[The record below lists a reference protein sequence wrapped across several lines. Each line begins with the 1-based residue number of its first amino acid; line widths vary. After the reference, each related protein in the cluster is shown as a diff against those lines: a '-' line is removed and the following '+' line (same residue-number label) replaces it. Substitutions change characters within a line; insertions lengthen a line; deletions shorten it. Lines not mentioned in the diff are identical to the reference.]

1 MVRALQGTTGF
12 AAAVGILAC
21 ALHLGC
27 PSRTRAADHG
37 DGALISVDRAGDLG
51 DLFVFLDPNDSTK
64 VIMAMT
70 VQGFIVPGEAVNFSV
85 FDRSVRFRFELETTG
100 DAKPDK
106 FIDVMFSE
114 KTKATTE
121 QQTATITLPSGAKF
135 TAPTTLSNLSAA
147 ASPPVITTDPASGVS
162 FFAGEVDDPF
172 FFDIPGFNR
181 FVASVLRNAADPTQ
195 LQRGR
200 DTFAGYNTLAIALS
214 VPVSLLQPVAGNTLG
229 VDARTQRLKTAIL
242 KKSGQA
248 VVPRKKR
255 LGPRL
260 FLNLDRMG
268 NPAVNVAL
276 VPFARK
282 NEYNLA
288 STEDDAKGKFATDI
302 MTMLTKLGTSQ
313 ANINVLA
320 QVAVQKGDLLRLD
333 LGKANSG
340 PGGGN
345 NAAAAYP
352 NGRRLGD
359 DTIDTILTIVTNG
372 AITTGDNVNAND
384 VPLRDAFP
392 FFAAPQQP
400 RAPGIIDDNTR
411 N

>member
-1 MVRALQGTTGF
+1 MIRALQGTTGF

-37 DGALISVDRAGDLG
+37 DGALISVDRAADLG
-51 DLFVFLDPNDSTK
+51 DLFVFLDPNDNTK

-106 FIDVMFSE
+106 FVDVMFSE
-114 KTKATTE
+114 KTMAATE
-121 QQTATITLPSGAKF
+121 QQTATITLPSRAKF
-135 TAPTTLSNLSAA
+135 TAPTTLANLSAA
-147 ASPPVITTDPASGVS
+147 ASPPVITTDAVSGVS

-214 VPVSLLQPVAGNTLG
+214 VPVSALQPVTGNTLG
-229 VDARTQRLKTAIL
+229 VVARTQRLKTAAS
-242 KKSGQA
+242 KKSGQS

-255 LGPRL
+255 LPPRL

-288 STEDDAKGKFATDI
+288 SSEDDAKGKFAPDI
-302 MTMLTKLGTSQ
+302 IDVLMKLGTSQ

-320 QVAVQKGDLLRLD
+320 QIAVQKGDFLHLD

-345 NAAAAYP
+345 NAGAGFP

-384 VPLRDAFP
+384 VPLRDTFP
-392 FFAAPQQP
+392 FFAPPQQP
-400 RAPGIIDDNTR
+400 FTPGTTDDRTR

>member
-1 MVRALQGTTGF
+1 MIRAPEFKTRLAA
-12 AAAVGILAC
+12 AAAVLAC
-21 ALHLGC
+21 ALQLGH
-27 PSRTRAADHG
+27 PSAALAADHG
-37 DGALISVDRAGDLG
+37 DGALISIDRAGDLG
-51 DLFVFLDPNDSTK
+51 DLFLFLDPNDNTK

-100 DAKPDK
+100 DAKVDK

-114 KTKATTE
+114 KTKAE

-135 TAPTTLSNLSAA
+135 TAPTTLSNLSGTAA
-147 ASPPVITTDPASGVS
+147 ASVITTDPASGVA

-181 FVASVLRNAADPTQ
+181 FVASVLTKAPDPTQ

-214 VPVSLLQPVAGNTLG
+214 VPVSLLQPVTGNTLG
-229 VDARTQRLKTAIL
+229 AGARTQRLKTAAS
-242 KKSGQA
+242 KKSGQS

-288 STEDDAKGKFATDI
+288 SSEDDAKGKFAPDI
-302 MTMLTKLGTSQ
+302 IDVLMKLGTSQ

-320 QVAVQKGDLLRLD
+320 QVAVQKGDLLHLD

-345 NAAAAYP
+345 NAAAAFP

-372 AITTGDNVNAND
+372 AIATGDSVNAND
-384 VPLRDAFP
+384 VPLRDTFP
-392 FFAAPQQP
+392 FFAPPQQP
-400 RAPGIIDDNTR
+400 SPPGTTDDRTR